1 MKHSV
6 LILQVITKEESKYVK
21 GGIST
26 KDLIILGNGMAGMT
40 AALYAKRAN
49 LDFKIIG
56 RDEYDF
62 GQIGN
67 AILVENFPCAES
79 QSGFDLAMKLHN
91 QLTANEIEIEE
102 HEITEVAKDDKFFT
116 IKYADGSLDTAKTV
130 IYALGASHRKLN
142 INTAD
147 APIHYCALCDGALY
161 KDKTVAVIGGG
172 DVAFTQAEY
181 LSKIC
186 KHVSIVICD
195 ENVTASPSTFERVRN
210 IQNIQI
216 LYNYLVNVIDRN
228 YYSGRWILYN
238 EHDDYDMLEVDGIF
252 VAIGMIP
259 NTKPIENLIPLS
271 EGYVDCWV
279 DILQSMYC
287 AGLYAVGDV
296 RVKQVRQG
304 LTAAADG
311 AIAVDSAI
319 RYLRQGDK
327 R

>member
-1 MKHSV
+1 
-6 LILQVITKEESKYVK
+6 
-21 GGIST
+21 
-26 KDLIILGNGMAGMT
+26 MAGMT

-49 LDFKIIG
+49 LDFKIVG

-79 QSGFDLAMKLHN
+79 QSGFDLAMKLHD
-91 QLTANEIEIEE
+91 QLVTNEIKIEE
-102 HEITEVAKDDKFFT
+102 HEIIEVAKDDKTFI
-116 IKYADGSLDTAKTV
+116 IKYADDTSDTAKAV

-142 INTAD
+142 IDTAD

-186 KHVSIVICD
+186 KQVTIVMCD
-195 ENVTASPSTFERVRN
+195 ENITAAPSTFERVKNIRN
-210 IQNIQI
+210 VAI
-216 LYNYLVNVIDRN
+216 LYNYPVDSIDYGCN
-228 YYSGRWILYN
+228 YWWLHSGNNILSA
-238 EHDDYDMLEVDGIF
+238 DGIF

-259 NTKPIENLIPLS
+259 NTKPLENLILLP
-271 EGYVDCWV
+271 EGYVDCWE
-279 DILQSMYC
+279 DTLQSTNC

-296 RVKQVRQG
+296 RVKNVRQG

-311 AIAVDSAI
+311 AIAVDSVM
-319 RYLRQGDK
+319 RYLRLVDK
-327 R
+327 Q

>member
-1 MKHSV
+1 
-6 LILQVITKEESKYVK
+6 
-21 GGIST
+21 
-26 KDLIILGNGMAGMT
+26 MAGMT

-49 LDFKIIG
+49 LDFKIVG

-79 QSGFDLAMKLHN
+79 QSGFDLAMKLHD

-102 HEITEVAKDDKFFT
+102 HEVVEVSKDDRIFT
-116 IKYADGSLDTAKTV
+116 IKYVDGSLDTAKTV

-186 KHVSIVICD
+186 KKVVIVMCD
-195 ENVTASPSTFERVRN
+195 ENVTASPSTFERVSNIRN
-210 IQNIQI
+210 VVI
-216 LYNYLVNVIDRN
+216 LYNYPVDSIDYGCN
-228 YYSGRWILYN
+228 YWWLHSGNNILSA
-238 EHDDYDMLEVDGIF
+238 DGIF
-252 VAIGMIP
+252 VAIGMTP
-259 NTKPIENLIPLS
+259 NTKPLENLISLR
-271 EGYVDCWV
+271 EGYVNCFESTYSIHCD
-279 DILQSMYC
+279 
-287 AGLYAVGDV
+287 GLFAAGDV
-296 RVKQVRQG
+296 RFKRVRQG

-311 AIAVDSAI
+311 AVAVDSVI
-319 RYLRQGDK
+319 RYLRLVDK
-327 R
+327 Q

>member
-1 MKHSV
+1 MKRSA

-49 LDFKIIG
+49 LDFKIVG

-79 QSGFDLAMKLHN
+79 QSGFDLAMKLHD
-91 QLTANEIEIEE
+91 QLVANGIEIEE
-102 HEITEVAKDDKFFT
+102 HEVVEVSKDDRIFT
-116 IKYADGSLDTAKTV
+116 IKYADGSLDTAKAV

-142 INTAD
+142 IDTAD

-186 KHVSIVICD
+186 QKVLIVMCD
-195 ENVTASPSTFERVRN
+195 ENVTASPSTFERVSN
-210 IQNIQI
+210 IQNVHIF
-216 LYNYLVNVIDRN
+216 YNYLVNVIDHN
-228 YYSGRWILYN
+228 YDSGRWILYN
-238 EHDDYDMLEVDGIF
+238 EYSDYDMLEVDGIF
-252 VAIGMIP
+252 IAIGMIP
-259 NTKPIENLIPLS
+259 NTKPLENLISLR
-271 EGYVDCWV
+271 EGYVNCFESTYSIHCD
-279 DILQSMYC
+279 
-287 AGLYAVGDV
+287 GLFAAGDV
-296 RVKQVRQG
+296 RVKRVRQG

-311 AIAVDSAI
+311 AVAVDSVI
-319 RYLRQGDK
+319 RYLRLVDK
-327 R
+327 Q

>member
-1 MKHSV
+1 M
-6 LILQVITKEESKYVK
+6 ITKEESKYVK
-21 GGIST
+21 GGITT

-49 LDFKIIG
+49 LDFKIVG

-79 QSGFDLAMKLHN
+79 QSGFDLAMKLHD

-102 HEITEVAKDDKFFT
+102 HEITEVAKDDKIFT

-142 INTAD
+142 IDTAD

-161 KDKTVAVIGGG
+161 RGKTVAVIGGG

-186 KHVSIVICD
+186 KKIAIVMCD
-195 ENVTASPSTFERVRN
+195 KNVTASPSTFERVRN
-210 IQNIQI
+210 IRNVVI
-216 LYNYLVNVIDRN
+216 LYNYPVDSID
-228 YYSGRWILYN
+228 YSGNYWWLHSGSNILSA
-238 EHDDYDMLEVDGIF
+238 DGIF

-259 NTKPIENLIPLS
+259 NTKPLENLILLP
-271 EGYVDCWV
+271 EGYVDCWE
-279 DILQSMYC
+279 DTLQSTNC

-311 AIAVDSAI
+311 AIAVDSVM
-319 RYLRQGDK
+319 RYLRLVDK
-327 R
+327 

>member
-1 MKHSV
+1 M
-6 LILQVITKEESKYVK
+6 LKEEF
-21 GGIST
+21 ST

-49 LDFKIIG
+49 LDFKIVG

-67 AILVENFPCAES
+67 AILVENFPCTES
-79 QSGFDLAMKLHN
+79 QSGFDLAMKLHD
-91 QLTANEIEIEE
+91 QLVANEIEIEE
-102 HEITEVAKDDKFFT
+102 HEITEVVKDGRFFT

-142 INTAD
+142 IDTAD

-186 KHVSIVICD
+186 KKVAIVMCD
-195 ENVTASPSTFERVRN
+195 ENVTASPSTFERVKNIRN
-210 IQNIQI
+210 IVIV
-216 LYNYLVNVIDRN
+216 YNYPIDSID
-228 YYSGRWILYN
+228 YSGNYWWLHSGSNILSA
-238 EHDDYDMLEVDGIF
+238 DGIF
-252 VAIGMIP
+252 VAIGMTP
-259 NTKPIENLIPLS
+259 NTKPLENLIPLS
-271 EGYVDCWV
+271 EGYIDCWV

-296 RVKQVRQG
+296 RIKQVRQG

-311 AIAVDSAI
+311 AIAVDSVI
-319 RYLRQGDK
+319 KYLRLVINDDES
-327 R
+327 